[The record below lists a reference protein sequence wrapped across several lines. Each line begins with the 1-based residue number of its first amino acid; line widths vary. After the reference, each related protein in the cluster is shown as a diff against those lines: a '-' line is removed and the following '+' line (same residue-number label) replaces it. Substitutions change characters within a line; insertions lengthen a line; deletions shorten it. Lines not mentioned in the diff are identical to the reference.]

1 MDMEKEEWE
10 GGGGRIKLEG
20 GRGRTESI
28 GGRGGREGKGKEEGE
43 DDGNGGERKRGEQRT
58 E

>member
-1 MDMEKEEWE
+1 MDMEKEGWE

-20 GRGRTESI
+20 GRGRK
-28 GGRGGREGKGKEEGE
+28 RKGKGRRKGKMMEM
-43 DDGNGGERKRGEQRT
+43 GGERKREEQRT